1 MKGDFFLV
9 AELQQT
15 AMRDFIGTKLARRV
29 RGQRSAGDRV
39 RRRACGYS
47 KLTWKLRSRRLSP
60 QINLSSSSTTEAGSS
75 VLTPEDYRQLA
86 ERCALLAFECATP
99 GVAHELRTLALDYL
113 TRSISPMA
121 MRSSSDNRL

>member
-39 RRRACGYS
+39 GRRACGYS
-47 KLTWKLRSRRLSP
+47 KLTWKLRSRRLSQ
-60 QINLSSSSTTEAGSS
+60 QINLSSSSTTEA
-75 VLTPEDYRQLA
+75 EDYRQLA

-113 TRSISPMA
+113 TRSISPVA
-121 MRSSSDNRL
+121 KRSSSNNRL